1 MKLHIVG
8 GFLGSGKTTAIAAAA
23 RSLMA
28 QGRRVGIVT
37 NDQGK
42 YLVDTAFFRALKLP
56 AVEVTGGCFCCN
68 YDDLDARLA
77 ELEASAHPDV
87 IFAESVGSCADV
99 VATVIKPLLT
109 LRTSPASFSV
119 FADSRLLL
127 QRLRGLPL
135 PFSDDVVYIFDAQ
148 IEEAGLLVA
157 NKVDLLKS
165 AEGDELHKRIT
176 ARWPGK
182 RFILQHT
189 LGEQGVTDWL
199 ELLEAAAPPPAT
211 APLAIDYQRYGAGEA
226 DLAWLDLRLTV
237 DLPDHDGQA
246 FIRALATALAAAL
259 EQDAIPVGH
268 LKLAA
273 VDAPREMKIS
283 LTGAQDAAWLD
294 AVPPLNTDALTLIV
308 NLRAQAPAEAL
319 ETLAQSALK
328 KTCESRGAT
337 VTNLALDRFHPGF
350 PTPTHR
356 MA

>member
-23 RSLMA
+23 RALMA
-28 QGRRVGIVT
+28 RGQRVGIVT

-42 YLVDTAFFRALKLP
+42 YLVDTAFFRALRLP

-77 ELEASAHPDV
+77 ELEANAQPEV
-87 IFAESVGSCADV
+87 IFAESVGSCADI

-148 IEEAGLLVA
+148 LEEAGLLVA
-157 NKVDLLKS
+157 NKVDLLQP
-165 AEGDELHKRIT
+165 ADANELRDLIS

-182 RFILQHT
+182 AAILQHT
-189 LGEQGVTDWL
+189 LGGDGAADWL
-199 ELLEAAAPPPAT
+199 ALLEAAAPPPAA
-211 APLAIDYQRYGAGEA
+211 APLEIDYQRYGAGEA
-226 DLAWLDLRLTV
+226 ELAWLDMRLTV
-237 DLPDHDGQA
+237 QLPDRDGQA
-246 FIRALATALAAAL
+246 FLGSLARALATAL
-259 EQDAIPVGH
+259 EKDAIPVGH
-268 LKLAA
+268 LKLAT
-273 VDAPREMKIS
+273 VDAARGVKIS
-283 LTGAQDAAWLD
+283 QTGAHDAAWLD
-294 AVPPLNTDALTLIV
+294 AVPPLTVPSLTLII
-308 NLRAQAPAEAL
+308 NLRAQAPAGQL
-319 ETLAQSALK
+319 ETLAGLALAETIK
-328 KTCESRGAT
+328 ARGAV
-337 VTNLALDRFHPGF
+337 VTDSALDRFHPGF
-350 PTPTHR
+350 PTPTHH